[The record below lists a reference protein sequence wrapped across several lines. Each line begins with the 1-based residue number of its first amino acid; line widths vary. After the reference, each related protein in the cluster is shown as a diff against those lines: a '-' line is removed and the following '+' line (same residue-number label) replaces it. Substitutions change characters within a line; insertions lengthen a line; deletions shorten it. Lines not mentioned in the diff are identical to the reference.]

1 MAIMKSSGHCRVPQC
16 ARCHVPYSEVQI
28 YSVEGCVRRVFNS
41 VNCVASFFKLFL
53 STKLSVELPQQVVL
67 NPPPMHSFFH
77 SWIGRYL
84 RATCTSNMLLNQ
96 TFAQGKRLN
105 FPPKVHKQ
113 SSTNRLDWSQK
124 SPNRHAEKSGIDQMS
139 NKNHF

>member
-53 STKLSVELPQQVVL
+53 STKLSVELPQQQVVL

-105 FPPKVHKQ
+105 FPPKVHKHQ
-113 SSTNRLDWSQK
+113 LTGLVAK
-124 SPNRHAEKSGIDQMS
+124 SPKRHAANFPVLAAQ
-139 NKNHF
+139 